1 MDRICPLVEGAGI
14 EWKRKYVCTCVQYGS
29 RGVERLDSSS

>member
-14 EWKRKYVCTCVQYGS
+14 KWKRKYVCTCVQYGA